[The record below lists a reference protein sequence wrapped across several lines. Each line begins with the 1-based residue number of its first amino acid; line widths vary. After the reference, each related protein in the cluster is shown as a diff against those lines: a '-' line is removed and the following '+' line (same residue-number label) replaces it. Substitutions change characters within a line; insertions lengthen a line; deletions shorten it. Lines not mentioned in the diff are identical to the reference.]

1 MWSITSRWLKME
13 SDALIYK
20 NRKGLYQN
28 FVNTFQLLEKKPLTK
43 EEMKNKADLKWKEI
57 KNDKNEQITKN
68 DLILN
73 STPENRL

>member
-1 MWSITSRWLKME
+1 ME

-43 EEMKNKADLKWKEI
+43 EEIKNKADLKWKEI
-57 KNDKNEQITKN
+57 KNDKNEQQN